1 MRYLKSNFKMQ
12 IILSALKAEA
22 IPLINYYKLSPNN
35 SIGLQMYKSD
45 LLTILITGV
54 GKKNVN
60 KALKEYL
67 KKSKNIDEAKF
78 INIGIAGGVKGNCKI
93 GEMFFINKVFDDY
106 IEVNYNIKTGNRPNI
121 LENRVTTVF
130 EPILNNGQ
138 GREGLVDMEAYEI
151 CSVLSDFNQL
161 NKVTIIKIVSD
172 FMDSDTK
179 YLSSKQIQ
187 KLIKKKLYDIDIFLN
202 DNSKLYK

>member
-1 MRYLKSNFKMQ
+1 MQ

-22 IPLINYYKLSPNN
+22 IPLINYYKLVPNN
-35 SIGLQMYKSD
+35 SIGLQMYKND
-45 LLTILITGV
+45 LFTILITGV

-60 KALKEYL
+60 KALKKYL
-67 KKSKNIDEAKF
+67 KKFKNIEEAKF
-78 INIGIAGGVKGNCKI
+78 INIGITGGIKGNCRI

-106 IEVNYNIKTGNRPNI
+106 LEVDYNIKPGNRPNI
-121 LENRVTTVF
+121 SENRVTTVF

-138 GREGLVDMEAYEI
+138 DREGLVDMEAYEI
-151 CSVLSDFNQL
+151 CSILSDFNQL

-179 YLSSKQIQ
+179 YLSSKQIR
-187 KLIKKKLYDIDIFLN
+187 KLIEKNLFDIDIFLK
-202 DNSKLYK
+202 DNSKLNK

>member
-1 MRYLKSNFKMQ
+1 
-12 IILSALKAEA
+12 
-22 IPLINYYKLSPNN
+22 
-35 SIGLQMYKSD
+35 MYKND
-45 LLTILITGV
+45 LFTILITGV

-60 KALKEYL
+60 KTLKEYL
-67 KKSKNIDEAKF
+67 KKSKNIEEANF

-106 IEVNYNIKTGNRPNI
+106 LEVDYNIKTGNRPNI
-121 LENRVTTVF
+121 SENRVTTVF

-138 GREGLVDMEAYEI
+138 DREGLVDMEAYEI
-151 CSVLSDFNQL
+151 CSILSDFNQL

-172 FMDSDTK
+172 FMDLEAK
-179 YLSSKQIQ
+179 YLSSKQIR
-187 KLIKKKLYDIDIFLN
+187 KLIEKNLFDIDIFLK